1 MGGKNKMIQD
11 KVQDRTQ
18 IAGFIAAVL
27 LLAAGFHA
35 LPAQNMPQSKVLSDA
50 KYRHS
55 AEYKAG
61 NKYQKDAILF
71 MDMVADTHPF
81 YVDAGR
87 RAEWLAKKPSLIDK
101 CKDIASD
108 EAFVDALND
117 VLGPIHDGHTNLT
130 TVKRAREGKQ
140 AGNPS
145 ADSPDMPGTID
156 TDHVMRRHRS
166 YYDYHIFPEWRICYL
181 QFNQCANEADRP
193 FDKFLVDMF
202 AQMDEADVKTLVVD
216 AQYNPGGNSQL
227 CDQLLQHLYPAA
239 KMKRFTTYIRF
250 SDLLA
255 DYNSKMA
262 NAKKKWERGGH
273 KDELY
278 RVPASRLPEGY
289 QQPKLFDGQVVFVMG
304 KRTFSSA
311 GMLMTLTRDNHIGTI
326 IGTTSSFP
334 PSHYGEILPFRLPNT
349 EVVGTICC
357 KYFVRPDADAVDE
370 PSMKPDVEIDLADKD
385 KAWRYICETFGFGP
399 EE

>member
-1 MGGKNKMIQD
+1 MKRN

-18 IAGFIAAVL
+18 IAKLFTALL
-27 LLAAGFHA
+27 LLAAGFHT
-35 LPAQNMPQSKVLSDA
+35 LSAQNLPQYKVLNDA

-101 CKDIASD
+101 CKDISSD
-108 EAFVDALND
+108 EAFAEVLND
-117 VLGPIHDGHTNLT
+117 VLGPLHDGHTYLT
-130 TVKRAREGKQ
+130 TTKREREGKQ
-140 AGNPS
+140 AGNQP
-145 ADSPDMPGTID
+145 ADSPDIPGTID
-156 TDHVMRRHRS
+156 PDHIMRRHRS
-166 YYDYHIFPEWRICYL
+166 YYDYHVFPEWRICYL

-193 FDKFLVDMF
+193 FDKFLDDMF
-202 AQMDEADVKTLVVD
+202 ARMDEADVKTLVVD
-216 AQYNPGGNSQL
+216 AQYNHGGNSQL
-227 CDQLLQHLYPAA
+227 CNQLLQHLYPAD

-250 SDLLA
+250 SDL
-255 DYNSKMA
+255 MA
-262 NAKKKWERGGH
+262 AYYPKTAKAKKEWERGGH

-278 RVPASRLPEGY
+278 QVPVSRIPDGY
-289 QQPKLFDGQVVFVMG
+289 RQPKLFDGQVVFVMG

-311 GMLMTLTRDNHIGTI
+311 GILMTLARDNHIGRI
-326 IGTTSSFP
+326 IGTTSTFP
-334 PSHYGEILPFRLPNT
+334 PSHYGEILPFRFPNT

-370 PSMKPDVEIDLADKD
+370 PYMEPDVEINLDDKD
-385 KAWRYICETFGFGP
+385 ATWRYICETFGCSP
-399 EE
+399 DE